1 MKRSNPISSTRATGR
16 QPVIEPAPFRIL
28 MNNGLPSVCFS
39 ACSNNQ
45 VPEFEMGTSY
55 TFYDTLPFMLCEEKV
70 CKKKKMQNNVEHIGK
85 CGWIFVY
92 IIFFQYET

>member
-28 MNNGLPSVCFS
+28 MNNGLPTSVCFS

-70 CKKKKMQNNVEHIGK
+70 CKKKMQNNVEHIGK